1 MAETLVG
8 AGSGDDTLERAGD
21 NDALEV
27 APDTDQD
34 TEVAAE
40 RRVDRAK
47 MAPDGSR
54 KRRKI
59 RVQHALAGFFS
70 LVVDSLHEGEERRVG
85 YLHRCIR
92 YF

>member
-34 TEVAAE
+34 TEVAA
-40 RRVDRAK
+40 DTAK
-47 MAPDGSR
+47 
-54 KRRKI
+54 
-59 RVQHALAGFFS
+59 
-70 LVVDSLHEGEERRVG
+70 EG
-85 YLHRCIR
+85 
-92 YF
+92 